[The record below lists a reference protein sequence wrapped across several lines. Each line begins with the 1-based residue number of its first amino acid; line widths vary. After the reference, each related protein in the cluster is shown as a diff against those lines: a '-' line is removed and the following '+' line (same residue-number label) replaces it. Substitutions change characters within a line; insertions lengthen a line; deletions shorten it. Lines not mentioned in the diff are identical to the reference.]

1 MAAEEGG
8 AAAEPNVW
16 RGKKAPPDVFVA
28 LTTRW
33 REQSGIAKKQ
43 AEVLG
48 LFFDETAVL
57 RGDDQRELTE
67 GGGNS
72 EPAQLSCKGNV
83 ATEFRIKGDD
93 TRKVWVVAKYGQ
105 INPTRMIKYVLTS
118 KVVSDD
124 AKIGLRPRTYSAHQW
139 RSVTTAPLSRETSRA
154 IAQSASALVCQ
165 CLDGPAGRPGRF
177 SSSSL

>member
-8 AAAEPNVW
+8 AAAEPNAW
-16 RGKKAPPDVFVA
+16 RRGKKVPPDVFVA

-43 AEVLG
+43 AEVLD

-83 ATEFRIKGDD
+83 STEFRIKGDD

-105 INPTRMIKYVLTS
+105 INPTRMIK
-118 KVVSDD
+118 
-124 AKIGLRPRTYSAHQW
+124 
-139 RSVTTAPLSRETSRA
+139 
-154 IAQSASALVCQ
+154 
-165 CLDGPAGRPGRF
+165 
-177 SSSSL
+177 